1 MDNIDE
7 IYRCTVPL
15 SATSQLIMDW
25 QRLTV
30 DATYRTNDSDT
41 FKQLEKEAKLAE
53 ICDAMGSLNL
63 QSNS

>member
-1 MDNIDE
+1 MDNVDE
-7 IYRCTVPL
+7 IYCCTAPL

-30 DATYRTNDSDT
+30 DATYRTNDGET